1 MDERLR
7 QVDLAKR
14 LGVNPMTV
22 RLWEEGRATPGV
34 RQMARVIA
42 FIGHDPIPA
51 GTSLPSRLRA
61 YRRREGLTQAEVA
74 GRLGVAVD
82 TAVRWEW
89 RGQKPRAEHWPTIDR
104 VLGPTGPVPT
114 DLPNR
119 LRHARRTLGLTQ
131 EEFGAKLGLGQ
142 HVVSDWER
150 GRCEPLPARRAK
162 LEKLLA
168 KLEV

>member
-1 MDERLR
+1 MDEGLR
-7 QVDLAKR
+7 QTEVARR
-14 LGVNPMTV
+14 LGVDAMTY
-22 RLWEEGRATPGV
+22 RLWEWDRARPGV
-34 RQMARVIA
+34 RLIARVIA
-42 FIGHDPIPA
+42 FIGCDPVPA

-61 YRRREGLTQAEVA
+61 YRRREGITQREVA
-74 GRLGVAVD
+74 ARLGVAVD
-82 TAVRWEW
+82 TATRWEW
-89 RGQKPRAEHWPTIDR
+89 RGQKPRAEHWPAIER
-104 VLGPTGPVPT
+104 VLGPTDPAPP

-119 LRHARRTLGLTQ
+119 LRQTRRKLGLTQ

-168 KLEV
+168 KLEM